1 MGKRSKE
8 DYVVNRKI
16 TVGRK
21 ERGSSKSCGSLKE
34 IWKWKREVSGKRGKK
49 DKIFEANKK
58 TMKVL
63 GQRGEMEEREKER
76 KNKKREKNIRKKK
89 EI

>member
-16 TVGRK
+16 AVGRK

-34 IWKWKREVSGKRGKK
+34 IWKWKREVSGKRGVRK
-49 DKIFEANKK
+49 
-58 TMKVL
+58 
-63 GQRGEMEEREKER
+63 EREKG
-76 KNKKREKNIRKKK
+76 
-89 EI
+89 